1 MRKAYAFLWR
11 DRRFAAFMAASLA
24 GRTGFAMVPLALVL
38 FLRSSTGSIAA
49 AGAALGAF
57 GLTGALH
64 PVRGRLIDRY
74 GRLPLAGFGIAFG
87 AGLGA
92 LVIVGLSG
100 GSVPLVV
107 GAAALA
113 GLFIPP
119 LGPFGR
125 AILSLWLRED
135 GTRLQRAYA
144 ADSALEEFT
153 LVLGPVA
160 VAVLVAVASPAAAV
174 VAAAIATVLGSLS
187 TATSALARGAA
198 ARGWHRGPG
207 EAATGEPASRR
218 LSGRLVPVLV
228 VMAGVTIAMGCVDV
242 AVPVFA
248 QAHGSAADA
257 GLLLG
262 LLAAGSALGGLLYG
276 ARQHGAVLERRYAA
290 LTGVLA
296 VCATPAIFAGSII
309 ALAPMLVLLGGVL
322 GPLFIVLYALV
333 DRDTHAGQR
342 TRAFSWVVS
351 VTNGGAAAGAAGAG
365 ALMASQGTQAGFV
378 LCWLAALG
386 GAMAAAVMLVRLR
399 RAHPTITDSER
410 RGPVGPR
417 PLQGPETTPKSWVKV
432 APTGAG
438 DPTPGTEGATEMPL

>member
-1 MRKAYAFLWR
+1 
-11 DRRFAAFMAASLA
+11 MAASLA
-24 GRTGFAMVPLALVL
+24 ARTGFAMVPLALVL

-74 GRLPLAGFGIAFG
+74 GRLPLAGFGIGFG
-87 AGLGA
+87 VALGA
-92 LVIVGLSG
+92 LVVVGLSG
-100 GSVPLVV
+100 GSVPLVLGV
-107 GAAALA
+107 AALA

-144 ADSALEEFT
+144 ADSALEEST

-160 VAVLVAVASPAAAV
+160 VAVLVAVSSPAAAV
-174 VAAAIATVLGSLS
+174 AVAAIATVLGSLG
-187 TATSALARGAA
+187 TASSALARGAA
-198 ARGWHRGPG
+198 ARGWHQGPD
-207 EAATGEPASRR
+207 EPASGETVSRG
-218 LSGRLVPVLV
+218 LSRRLVPILV
-228 VMAGVTIAMGCVDV
+228 VMGGVTLAMGCVDV

-248 QAHGSAADA
+248 QAHGSPADA

-276 ARQHGAVLERRYAA
+276 ARPHRAALERRFAA

-296 VCATPAIFAGSII
+296 LCATPAIFAGSILV
-309 ALAPMLVLLGGVL
+309 LAPMLILLGAAL

-333 DRDTHAGQR
+333 DRDTRAGQR

-365 ALMASQGTQAGFV
+365 ALMASQGTRAGFV
-378 LCWLAALG
+378 LSWLAALV
-386 GAMAAAVMLVRLR
+386 GAMAAVVMLVRLR
-399 RAHPTITDSER
+399 DTSPRTDGSDSAVVRSARAPL
-410 RGPVGPR
+410 GP
-417 PLQGPETTPKSWVKV
+417 
-432 APTGAG
+432 
-438 DPTPGTEGATEMPL
+438 